1 MNIIKLYRADAALES
16 IEPTQPDLFGVAVG
30 AVRFA
35 IDVPTEVTTALGAG
49 APVFIGV
56 SGGRDSQALAYRVG
70 AHLDDI
76 EHPGPRFLVHAD
88 LGRVEWRDSLPVCE
102 RLAQRLGI
110 ELVVVRRTAGDMMD
124 RWLSR
129 WAGNVARYTKLECV
143 KLILPW
149 STAAQRFC
157 TAELKSQVIAREMRR
172 RFPVGDVVSAVGIR
186 REESAKRARMPA
198 WKQDERTTRKRGL
211 GHTWNPILGWRRSDV
226 NDYVRIRGD
235 ELHEAYRLYGSTR
248 VSCAFCVLGSEHDL
262 RASSNCADNHAIYRE
277 MVALEAA
284 STFSFQSHRWLGDV
298 APDLLDAGLRA
309 RLQEAKERARARMS
323 AESRLPEH
331 LLFVKGWPTVMPT
344 PCEAALIAEVRRD
357 VAAAVGLQVAHT
369 DRESVL
375 QRYRDLM
382 AAAAAKAGVEASPSH
397 SCEGIES

>member
-1 MNIIKLYRADAALES
+1 MNIIKLYRASES
-16 IEPTQPDLFGVAVG
+16 VEPGQPDLFGVAGG
-30 AVRFA
+30 AERFA
-35 IDVPTEVTTALGAG
+35 IDVPTEITVALDAS

-56 SGGRDSQALAYRVG
+56 SGGRDSQALAYRVC

-76 EHPGPRFLVHAD
+76 EYSGPRFLVHAD
-88 LGRVEWRDSLPVCE
+88 LGRVEWEDSLLICE
-102 RLAQRLGI
+102 RLTERLGV
-110 ELVVVRRTAGDMMD
+110 ELVVVRRNAGDMMD

-129 WAGNVARYTKLECV
+129 WAGNVARYANLECV

-157 TAELKSQVIAREMRR
+157 TSELKSQVIAREMRR
-172 RFPVGDVVSAVGIR
+172 RFPEGDVVSAVGIR

-198 WKQDERTTRKRGL
+198 WKQDERTTRKRGV
-211 GHTWNPILGWRRSDV
+211 GHTWNPILGWRRGDV

-262 RASSNCADNHAIYRE
+262 RASSNCVENHAIYRE
-277 MVALEAA
+277 MVALEAT

-309 RLQEAKERARARMS
+309 RLQEAKERARLRMS
-323 AESRLPEH
+323 AEARLPEH
-331 LLFVKGWPTVMPT
+331 LLFVKGWPTVLPT
-344 PCEAALIAEVRRD
+344 PVEAALIAEVRRD
-357 VAAAVGLQVAHT
+357 VAQAVGLQVQHT
-369 DRESVL
+369 NRDAVL
-375 QRYRDLM
+375 VRYRELM
-382 AAAAAKAGVEASPSH
+382 TAAKAKATADTFPLHTE
-397 SCEGIES
+397 EGMQT

>member
-1 MNIIKLYRADAALES
+1 MNIIRIHCSDDAVEVR
-16 IEPTQPDLFGVAVG
+16 PPDLFGLMADVE
-30 AVRFA
+30 RFS
-35 IDVPTEVTTALGAG
+35 IEVPTEVANVLRAG
-49 APVFIGV
+49 APVFVGV
-56 SGGRDSQALAYRVG
+56 SGGRDSQALAYRVC
-70 AHLDDI
+70 AHLDEI
-76 EHPGPRFLVHAD
+76 GHQGRRFLIHAD
-88 LGRVEWRDSLPVCE
+88 LGRVDWRDSLPVCE
-102 RLAQRLGI
+102 RLAHRLGV
-110 ELVVVRRTAGDMMD
+110 ELVVVRRNAGDMMD

-129 WAGNVARYTKLECV
+129 WTGNVARYANLECV

-172 RFPVGDVVSAVGIR
+172 RFPEGDVVSAVGIR

-198 WKQDERTTRKRGL
+198 WKQDERTTRRRGA
-211 GHTWNPILGWRRSDV
+211 GHTWNPLLGWRRGDV

-277 MVALEAA
+277 MVALEAT

-309 RLQEAKERARARMS
+309 RLQEGKERAQLRMS
-323 AESRLPEH
+323 AEARLPEH
-331 LLFVKGWPTVMPT
+331 LLFVKGWPTVLPT
-344 PCEAALIAEVRRD
+344 PGEAALIAGVRRD
-357 VAAAVGLQVAHT
+357 VAQAVGLQVHHT
-369 DRESVL
+369 DRDAVL
-375 QRYRDLM
+375 VRYRELM
-382 AAAAAKAGVEASPSH
+382 TVARAKAVANGLPLHTE
-397 SCEGIES
+397 EGLQT

>member
-1 MNIIKLYRADAALES
+1 VNIIRIHCNDEAVAAS
-16 IEPTQPDLFGVAVG
+16 PPDLFGLMADVERFSIEVPSEVANVLA
-30 AVRFA
+30 AV
-35 IDVPTEVTTALGAG
+35 
-49 APVFIGV
+49 APVFVGV
-56 SGGRDSQALAYRVG
+56 SGGRDSQALAYRVC

-76 EHPGPRFLVHAD
+76 GHQGRRFLIHAD
-88 LGRVEWRDSLPVCE
+88 LGRVDWRDSLPVCE
-102 RLAQRLGI
+102 RLAQRLGV
-110 ELVVVRRTAGDMMD
+110 ELVVVRRNAGDMMD

-149 STAAQRFC
+149 RTAAQRFC

-211 GHTWNPILGWRRSDV
+211 GHTWNPILGWRRGDV

-235 ELHEAYRLYGSTR
+235 ELHEAYRQYGSTR

-397 SCEGIES
+397 SCQGIES

>member
-1 MNIIKLYRADAALES
+1 MADVERFS
-16 IEPTQPDLFGVAVG
+16 IEVPSEVANVL
-30 AVRFA
+30 AA
-35 IDVPTEVTTALGAG
+35 D
-49 APVFIGV
+49 APVFVGV
-56 SGGRDSQALAYRVG
+56 SGGRDSQALAYRVC

-76 EHPGPRFLVHAD
+76 GHQGRCFLVHAD

-102 RLAQRLGI
+102 RLAQRLGV
-110 ELVVVRRTAGDMMD
+110 ELIVVRRNAGDMMD

-129 WAGNVARYTKLECV
+129 WTANVARYANLECV

-172 RFPVGDVVSAVGIR
+172 RFPEGDVVSAVGIR

-198 WKQDERTTRKRGL
+198 WKQDERTTRKRGA
-211 GHTWNPILGWRRSDV
+211 GHTWNPLLGWRRGDV

-262 RASSNCADNHAIYRE
+262 RASSNCTDNQAIYRE
-277 MVALEAA
+277 MVALEAT

-309 RLQEAKERARARMS
+309 RLQEAKERAQLRMS
-323 AESRLPEH
+323 AEVRLPEH
-331 LLFVKGWPTVMPT
+331 LPFVKGWPTVLPT
-344 PCEAALIAEVRRD
+344 PGEAALIARVRRD
-357 VAAAVGLQVAHT
+357 VAQAVGLQVHHT
-369 DRESVL
+369 DRDAVL
-375 QRYRDLM
+375 VRYRELMRVARAKVVANDLPLHT
-382 AAAAAKAGVEASPSH
+382 E
-397 SCEGIES
+397 EGLQT

>member
-1 MNIIKLYRADAALES
+1 MNIIRIHCKDEAFAASL
-16 IEPTQPDLFGVAVG
+16 PDLFGLRADVE
-30 AVRFA
+30 RFS

-211 GHTWNPILGWRRSDV
+211 GHTWNPILGWRRGDV

-277 MVALEAA
+277 MVALEAT

-309 RLQEAKERARARMS
+309 RLQEGKERAQLRMS
-323 AESRLPEH
+323 AEARLPEH
-331 LLFVKGWPTVMPT
+331 LLFVKGWPTVLPT
-344 PCEAALIAEVRRD
+344 PGEAALIAGVRRD
-357 VAAAVGLQVAHT
+357 VAQAVGLQVHHT
-369 DRESVL
+369 DRDAVL
-375 QRYRDLM
+375 VRYRELM
-382 AAAAAKAGVEASPSH
+382 TVARAKAVASDLPLH
-397 SCEGIES
+397 TEEGLQT

>member
-1 MNIIKLYRADAALES
+1 MNIIRIHCSDEAAAAS
-16 IEPTQPDLFGVAVG
+16 PPDLFGLMADVERFSIEVPSEVAKVL
-30 AVRFA
+30 A
-35 IDVPTEVTTALGAG
+35 AG
-49 APVFIGV
+49 APVFVGV

-76 EHPGPRFLVHAD
+76 GHQGRRFLIHAD
-88 LGRVEWRDSLPVCE
+88 LGRVDWRDSLPVCE
-102 RLAQRLGI
+102 RLAQRLGV
-110 ELVVVRRTAGDMMD
+110 ELVVVRRNAGDMMD

-129 WAGNVARYTKLECV
+129 WAANVARYANLECM

-172 RFPVGDVVSAVGIR
+172 RFPEGDVVSAVGIR

-198 WKQDERTTRKRGL
+198 WKQDERTTRRRGA
-211 GHTWNPILGWRRSDV
+211 GHTWNPLLGWRRGDV

-262 RASSNCADNHAIYRE
+262 RASSNCTDNQAIYRE
-277 MVALEAA
+277 MVALEAT

-309 RLQEAKERARARMS
+309 RLQEAKERARLRMS
-323 AESRLPEH
+323 AEARLPAH
-331 LLFVKGWPTVMPT
+331 LLFVKGWPTVLPT
-344 PCEAALIAEVRRD
+344 PGEAALIAEVRRD
-357 VAAAVGLQVAHT
+357 VAQVVGLQVHHT
-369 DRESVL
+369 DRDAVL
-375 QRYRDLM
+375 VRYRELM
-382 AAAAAKAGVEASPSH
+382 AAAGAKAVANALPLHTE
-397 SCEGIES
+397 EGLQT

>member
-1 MNIIKLYRADAALES
+1 MNIIRIHCSDEAAAAS
-16 IEPTQPDLFGVAVG
+16 PPDLFGLMADVKRFSIEVPAEVANV
-30 AVRFA
+30 
-35 IDVPTEVTTALGAG
+35 LGAG
-49 APVFIGV
+49 APVFVGV
-56 SGGRDSQALAYRVG
+56 SGGRDSQALAYRVC

-76 EHPGPRFLVHAD
+76 GHQGRRILIHAD
-88 LGRVEWRDSLPVCE
+88 LGRVDWRDSLPVCE
-102 RLAQRLGI
+102 RLAQRLGV
-110 ELVVVRRTAGDMMD
+110 ELVVVRRNAGDMMD

-129 WAGNVARYTKLECV
+129 WTGNVARYANLECV

-172 RFPVGDVVSAVGIR
+172 RFPEGDVVSAVGIR

-198 WKQDERTTRKRGL
+198 WKQDERTTRKRGA
-211 GHTWNPILGWRRSDV
+211 GHTWNPILGWRRGDV

-262 RASSNCADNHAIYRE
+262 WASSNCADNQAIYRE
-277 MVALEAA
+277 MVALEAT

-309 RLQEAKERARARMS
+309 RLQEAKERARLRMS
-323 AESRLPEH
+323 AEARLPEH
-331 LLFVKGWPTVMPT
+331 LLFVKGWPTVLPT
-344 PCEAALIAEVRRD
+344 PGEAALIAEVRRD
-357 VAAAVGLQVAHT
+357 VAQAVGLQVHHT
-369 DRESVL
+369 DRDAVL
-375 QRYRDLM
+375 VRYRELM
-382 AAAAAKAGVEASPSH
+382 TVARAKAVANALPLHTE
-397 SCEGIES
+397 EGLQT

>member
-1 MNIIKLYRADAALES
+1 MNIIKLYRASES
-16 IEPTQPDLFGVAVG
+16 VEPGQPDLFGVAGG
-30 AVRFA
+30 AERFA
-35 IDVPTEVTTALGAG
+35 IDVPTEITVALDAS

-56 SGGRDSQALAYRVG
+56 SGGRDSQALAYRVC

-76 EHPGPRFLVHAD
+76 EYSGPRFLVHAD
-88 LGRVEWRDSLPVCE
+88 LGRVEWEDSLLICE
-102 RLAQRLGI
+102 RLTERLGV
-110 ELVVVRRTAGDMMD
+110 ELVVVRRNAGDMMD

-129 WAGNVARYTKLECV
+129 WAGNVARYANLECV

-157 TAELKSQVIAREMRR
+157 TSELKSQVIAREMRR
-172 RFPVGDVVSAVGIR
+172 RFPEGDVVSAVGIR

-198 WKQDERTTRKRGL
+198 WKQDERTTRKRGV
-211 GHTWNPILGWRRSDV
+211 GHTWNPILGWRRGDV

-262 RASSNCADNHAIYRE
+262 RASSNCVENHAIYRE
-277 MVALEAA
+277 MVALEAT

-309 RLQEAKERARARMS
+309 RLQEAKERARLRMS
-323 AESRLPEH
+323 AEARLPEH
-331 LLFVKGWPTVMPT
+331 LLFVKGWPTVLPT
-344 PCEAALIAEVRRD
+344 PGEAALIAGVRRD
-357 VAAAVGLQVAHT
+357 VAQAVGLQVHRT
-369 DRESVL
+369 DRDAVL
-375 QRYRDLM
+375 VRYRELM
-382 AAAAAKAGVEASPSH
+382 TVARAKAVASDLPLH
-397 SCEGIES
+397 TEEGLQT

>member
-1 MNIIKLYRADAALES
+1 MNIIRIHCSDEAAAAS
-16 IEPTQPDLFGVAVG
+16 PPDLFGLMADVERFSIEVPSEVANVL
-30 AVRFA
+30 A
-35 IDVPTEVTTALGAG
+35 AG
-49 APVFIGV
+49 APVFVGV
-56 SGGRDSQALAYRVG
+56 SGGRDSQALAYRVC

-76 EHPGPRFLVHAD
+76 GHQGRRFLIHAD

-102 RLAQRLGI
+102 RLAQRLGV
-110 ELVVVRRTAGDMMD
+110 ELVVVRSNAGDMMD

-129 WAGNVARYTKLECV
+129 WTGNVARYANLECV

-172 RFPVGDVVSAVGIR
+172 RFPEGDVVSAVGIR

-198 WKQDERTTRKRGL
+198 WKQDERTTRRRGA
-211 GHTWNPILGWRRSDV
+211 GHTWNPLLGWRRGDV

-277 MVALEAA
+277 MVALEAT

-309 RLQEAKERARARMS
+309 RLQEAKERARLRIG
-323 AESRLPEH
+323 AEARLPEH
-331 LLFVKGWPTVMPT
+331 LLFVKGWPTVLPT
-344 PCEAALIAEVRRD
+344 PGEAALIAEVRRD
-357 VAAAVGLQVAHT
+357 VAQAVGLQVHHT
-369 DRESVL
+369 DRDAVL
-375 QRYRDLM
+375 VRYRELM
-382 AAAAAKAGVEASPSH
+382 TLARAKAVANDLPLHTE
-397 SCEGIES
+397 EGLQT

>member
-1 MNIIKLYRADAALES
+1 MNIIRIHCNDEAVAAS
-16 IEPTQPDLFGVAVG
+16 PPDLFGLMADVERFSIEVPSEVANV
-30 AVRFA
+30 
-35 IDVPTEVTTALGAG
+35 LGAG
-49 APVFIGV
+49 APVFVGV
-56 SGGRDSQALAYRVG
+56 SGGRDSQALAYRVC

-76 EHPGPRFLVHAD
+76 GHQGRRILIHAD
-88 LGRVEWRDSLPVCE
+88 LGRVDWRDSLPVCE
-102 RLAQRLGI
+102 RLAQRLGV
-110 ELVVVRRTAGDMMD
+110 ELVVVRRNAGDMMD

-129 WAGNVARYTKLECV
+129 WAANVARYANLECV

-172 RFPVGDVVSAVGIR
+172 RFPEGDVVSAVGIR

-198 WKQDERTTRKRGL
+198 WKQDERTTRRRGA
-211 GHTWNPILGWRRSDV
+211 GHTWNPLLGWRRGDV

-262 RASSNCADNHAIYRE
+262 RASSNCTDNQAIYRE
-277 MVALEAA
+277 MVALEAT

-309 RLQEAKERARARMS
+309 LLQEAKERARLRIS
-323 AESRLPEH
+323 AEARLPEH
-331 LLFVKGWPTVMPT
+331 LLFVKGWPTVLPT
-344 PCEAALIAEVRRD
+344 PGEAALIAEVRRD
-357 VAAAVGLQVAHT
+357 VARAVGLQVHHT
-369 DRESVL
+369 DRDAVL
-375 QRYRDLM
+375 VRYRELM
-382 AAAAAKAGVEASPSH
+382 TLARAKAVANDLPLHTE
-397 SCEGIES
+397 EGLQT

>member
-1 MNIIKLYRADAALES
+1 MNIIKLYRASES
-16 IEPTQPDLFGVAVG
+16 VEPGQPDLLGVAGG
-30 AVRFA
+30 AERFA
-35 IDVPTEVTTALGAG
+35 IDVPTEITVALDAS

-56 SGGRDSQALAYRVG
+56 SGGRDSQALAYRVC

-76 EHPGPRFLVHAD
+76 EYSGPRFLVHAD
-88 LGRVEWRDSLPVCE
+88 LGRVEWEDSLLICE
-102 RLAQRLGI
+102 RLTERLGV
-110 ELVVVRRTAGDMMD
+110 ELVVVRRNAGDMMD

-129 WAGNVARYTKLECV
+129 WAGNVARYANLECV

-157 TAELKSQVIAREMRR
+157 TSELKSQVIAREMRR
-172 RFPVGDVVSAVGIR
+172 RFPEGDVVSAVGIR

-198 WKQDERTTRKRGL
+198 WKQDERTTRKRGV
-211 GHTWNPILGWRRSDV
+211 GHTWNPILGWRRGDV

-262 RASSNCADNHAIYRE
+262 RASSNCVENHAIYRE
-277 MVALEAA
+277 MVALEAT

-309 RLQEAKERARARMS
+309 RLQEAKERARLRMS
-323 AESRLPEH
+323 AEARLPEH
-331 LLFVKGWPTVMPT
+331 LLFVKGWPTVLPT
-344 PCEAALIAEVRRD
+344 PVEAALIAEVRRD
-357 VAAAVGLQVAHT
+357 VAQAVGLQVQHT
-369 DRESVL
+369 NRDAVL
-375 QRYRDLM
+375 VRYRELM
-382 AAAAAKAGVEASPSH
+382 TAAKAKATADTFPLHTE
-397 SCEGIES
+397 EGMQT

>member
-1 MNIIKLYRADAALES
+1 
-16 IEPTQPDLFGVAVG
+16 
-30 AVRFA
+30 
-35 IDVPTEVTTALGAG
+35 
-49 APVFIGV
+49 VFVGV
-56 SGGRDSQALAYRVG
+56 SGGRDSQALAYRVC

-76 EHPGPRFLVHAD
+76 GHQGRRFLIHAD
-88 LGRVEWRDSLPVCE
+88 LGRVDWRDSLPVCE
-102 RLAQRLGI
+102 RLAQRLGV
-110 ELVVVRRTAGDMMD
+110 ELVVVRRNAGDMMD

-129 WAGNVARYTKLECV
+129 WAANVARYANLECV

-172 RFPVGDVVSAVGIR
+172 RFPEGDVVSAVGIR

-198 WKQDERTTRKRGL
+198 WKQDERTTRKRGA
-211 GHTWNPILGWRRSDV
+211 GHTWNPLLGWRRGDV

-277 MVALEAA
+277 MVALEAT

-309 RLQEAKERARARMS
+309 RLQEAKERARLRIS
-323 AESRLPEH
+323 AEARLPEH
-331 LLFVKGWPTVMPT
+331 LLFVKGWPTVLPT
-344 PCEAALIAEVRRD
+344 PGEAALIAGVRRD
-357 VAAAVGLQVAHT
+357 VAQAVGLQVHHT
-369 DRESVL
+369 DRDAVL
-375 QRYRDLM
+375 VRYRELM
-382 AAAAAKAGVEASPSH
+382 TVARAKAVANDLPLHTE
-397 SCEGIES
+397 EGLQT

>member
-1 MNIIKLYRADAALES
+1 VNIIRIHCNDEAVAAS
-16 IEPTQPDLFGVAVG
+16 PPDLFGLMADVERFSIEVPSEVANVL
-30 AVRFA
+30 A
-35 IDVPTEVTTALGAG
+35 AG
-49 APVFIGV
+49 APVFVGV
-56 SGGRDSQALAYRVG
+56 SGGRDSQALAYRVC

-76 EHPGPRFLVHAD
+76 GHPGRRFLIHAD
-88 LGRVEWRDSLPVCE
+88 LGRVDWRDSLPVCE
-102 RLAQRLGI
+102 RLAHRLGV
-110 ELVVVRRTAGDMMD
+110 ELIVVRRNAGDMMD

-129 WAGNVARYTKLECV
+129 WTANVARYANLECV

-172 RFPVGDVVSAVGIR
+172 RFPEGDVVSAVGIR

-198 WKQDERTTRKRGL
+198 WKQDERTTRKRGA
-211 GHTWNPILGWRRSDV
+211 GHTWNPILGWRRGDV

-262 RASSNCADNHAIYRE
+262 RASSNCTDNQAIYRE
-277 MVALEAA
+277 MVALEAT

-309 RLQEAKERARARMS
+309 RLQEAKERARLRMS
-323 AESRLPEH
+323 AEARLPEH
-331 LLFVKGWPTVMPT
+331 LLFVKGWPTVLPA
-344 PCEAALIAEVRRD
+344 PGEAALIAEVRRD
-357 VAAAVGLQVAHT
+357 VAHAVGLQVHHT
-369 DRESVL
+369 DRDAVL
-375 QRYRDLM
+375 VRYRELM
-382 AAAAAKAGVEASPSH
+382 AVARAKAVANDLPRHTE
-397 SCEGIES
+397 EGLQT